1 MIDLTTI
8 DTIIFDL
15 GGVVVDLDL
24 SLTVNAFKELGIKDP
39 EEFISHGLHS
49 DIFLK
54 LEIGE
59 ITEKEFYDNIRV
71 LAGNEMPEGTIK
83 KAWCAM
89 LTGIPDERVRI
100 IEKLKKEHK
109 VILLSNTN
117 SIHLSHFDGM
127 AAGHQSLSEL
137 FDEVYY
143 SFRLHDHKPNVSVFR
158 KLIEL
163 EKIDP
168 GKTLFV
174 DDAIKNIVTARETG
188 MHTMLVSPD
197 MQMENIFTV

>member
-1 MIDLTTI
+1 MIDLTTL

-24 SLTVNAFKELGIKDP
+24 SLTVNAFKKLGIKDP

-59 ITEKEFYDNIRV
+59 ITEKEFYDAVR
-71 LAGNEMPEGTIK
+71 EMVGKFVQDETIK

-89 LTGIPDERVRI
+89 LTGIPEERVRI
-100 IEKLKKEHK
+100 IERLKKEHK

-127 AAGHQSLSEL
+127 AAGYKSLSEL
-137 FDEVYY
+137 FDKVYY
-143 SFRLHDHKPNVSVFR
+143 SFLLHDHKPNVYVFR
-158 KLIEL
+158 KLIEM

-168 GKTLFV
+168 GKALFI
-174 DDAIKNIVTARETG
+174 DDAKKNIEAARETG
-188 MHTMLVSPD
+188 MHTMLITSD
-197 MQMENIFTV
+197 IQMEDIFSY

>member
-1 MIDLTTI
+1 MIDLAGTE
-8 DTIIFDL
+8 TIIFDL

-24 SLTVNAFKELGIKDP
+24 SLTVNAFKEKGISNV
-39 EEFISHGLHS
+39 EEYISHGLHS

-59 ITEKEFYDNIRV
+59 ITEREFYDRISA
-71 LAGNEMPEGTIK
+71 LAGNHIPDEAIRE
-83 KAWCAM
+83 AWCAM

-100 IEKLKKEHK
+100 IEKLKKDHK

-127 AAGHQSLSEL
+127 ASGYESLSDL

-143 SFRLHDHKPNVSVFR
+143 SFRLHDHKPNISVFR
-158 KLIEL
+158 KIIDL
-163 EKIDP
+163 EALDP
-168 GKTLFV
+168 VKTLFV
-174 DDAIKNIVTARETG
+174 DDAQKNIAAAREAG
-188 MHTMLVSPD
+188 MQTMLITSD
-197 MQMENIFTV
+197 NRMEDVFGI